1 MRRIINSILF
11 SLWGYLFSVAHAGTS
26 LISKFIEASQVT
38 YYEGQGHITGR
49 LEDRGDIE
57 LQQAVH
63 HCEWML
69 ALAIEVHTELKASNW
84 QDIVPKYKS
93 PREVEAMH
101 EHVRIN
107 QVENHRIPFELMA
120 TDFAP
125 SRFRGQTE
133 EIYFDTKE
141 IWVPTALH
149 VFHHYPGQG
158 PTFVESED
166 DWEHQTMGRRRDEL
180 YAKAYDAA
188 TRTMVEAFEKE
199 LPRHRKKIAVI
210 RQPLYPML
218 WVFQNGP
225 QLDVPYLATNAL
237 FDATQD
243 PSGPRFNEKPEDFR
257 SPVERVLQRA
267 SRGQEVL
274 EKIDSIR
281 AVNPHIPIFEWQN
294 YILNFDDP
302 DNQTLAA
309 VQLQS
314 WFIHQ
319 YLRHHANGYV
329 LIHTMKES
337 TTQIFEQRFR
347 QFRSRGAPIYKVLKD
362 SGDQEFAGE
371 HVFVLPIRDAI
382 MGLFDWQLQALR
394 KLSTRLPGFAKLE
407 EEFRARYI
415 KDYRF
420 YLNLP
425 E

>member
-1 MRRIINSILF
+1 M
-11 SLWGYLFSVAHAGTS
+11 
-26 LISKFIEASQVT
+26 T

-49 LEDRGDIE
+49 LADRGDIE

-69 ALAIEVHTELKASNW
+69 ALSVEVHTQLKASHW
-84 QDIVPKYKS
+84 QDLAPKHLD
-93 PREVEAMH
+93 PAAVEALH
-101 EHVRIN
+101 EHARIN
-107 QVENHRIPFELMA
+107 NADNHRVPFELMA

-125 SRFRGQTE
+125 SRFRGQVE

-141 IWVPTALH
+141 IWVVTKFH

-158 PTFVESED
+158 PTFVDSED
-166 DWEHQTMGRRRDEL
+166 DWEHRKMAETRTKL
-180 YAKAYDAA
+180 YSKAYDASTLEMITA
-188 TRTMVEAFEKE
+188 MESQ
-199 LPRHRKKIAVI
+199 LPRHRKKVAVI
-210 RQPLYPML
+210 RQPLEPML

-243 PSGPRFNEKPEDFR
+243 PNGPRFDEQADDFR
-257 SPVERVLQRA
+257 SPVERVLQEA
-267 SRGQEVL
+267 QRGKDVL
-274 EKIDSIR
+274 EKIDAIR
-281 AVNPHIPIFEWQN
+281 KANPQTPIFEWQN
-294 YILNFDDP
+294 YILNFDDS

-319 YLRHHANGYV
+319 YLRHHASGYL

-347 QFRSRGAPIYKVLKD
+347 QFRSRAAPIYKVTRED
-362 SGDQEFAGE
+362 GGQDFVGE
-371 HVFVLPIRDAI
+371 HVFIIPIREAI
-382 MGLFDWQLQALR
+382 VGLFAWQLQALR
-394 KLSTRLPGFAKLE
+394 KLSARLKGFAALE
-407 EEFRARYI
+407 EEFHPRYI
-415 KDYRF
+415 KEYKL
-420 YLNLP
+420 YLGLP